1 MINLTRPSTIL
12 FPVLLLV
19 ALMMTFG
26 LFTGNETQNAEL
38 RINRANAIIR
48 ELDRLLQQMLDAET
62 GERGYLLSENELLL
76 TPYELA
82 RRSYATTEEELRQ
95 RLSDDPKQLERLHDL
110 HDSIT
115 LKLDE
120 ISKSLALS
128 RAGHRDEAIAN
139 LRSGAGNRAMLD
151 IRQHMAALE
160 NAERSELARQEAAAD
175 TARLRIKIVTYTAAT
190 LAALAAIFLVFVLS
204 RDQKR
209 RAAAAIELMRLKDEA
224 QAASR
229 AKSDFLA
236 TMSHE
241 IRTPMNGII
250 GMNGLLLDTP
260 LNAQQ
265 EQFAKG
271 VQVSAENLLTIVND
285 ILDISKLDAGRVEI
299 ESIDFSPI
307 SLIEGALDSFVV
319 TAQRKGLEIAA
330 VINPDVPGWV
340 RGDPARLR
348 QIILN
353 LIGNALKFTAAGS
366 IAVEASAEHGAEGG
380 ILTISVT
387 DTGIGIPEA
396 ARAQLF
402 EKFIQADSSITRRYG
417 GTGLGLAI
425 CKQLAVL
432 MGGEIGVDSAQ
443 GEGSRFW
450 FTVRYGRPESEP
462 ALQLASQPELLKG
475 RRVILL
481 DDAAINRR
489 AMSGQ
494 LESEGIVVTALGEP
508 ADLVPTL
515 RAAAAAGDP
524 FEVAIL
530 DQTMPGIT
538 GVALARE
545 VRALP
550 EFDTLKLI
558 LATSVGLPNPSD
570 EARRAGFDDYL
581 SKPLKRA
588 PLVDSLCQVLDLKR
602 ADDAP
607 QADIGPW
614 AVGHGGHAA
623 SSANILVAED
633 NAINQQLITALL
645 KKWGHRVTMAEDGYQ
660 AISAALDA
668 DYDLILMDIQ
678 MPGMSGIEASKR
690 IREASGQ
697 RGATPIVALTAH
709 VLAGTRDEALG
720 AGIQDHVTKPI
731 DPVELAIAI
740 NRWARKP
747 STPTAIAG
755 VATGRENAASGTADI
770 VLDID
775 MLTVLEEQIG
785 RETVL
790 ELAAIFL
797 DETPGKIAGIRRA
810 VSDGELPTA
819 RRLAH
824 DIRSTA
830 GNMGMRALMSLARD
844 MEQDCAGG
852 RSDRLFDL
860 TAAIE
865 RAYIAAAEPFS
876 VRYED
881 GLQDDNDV
889 LRAGSDR

>member
-1 MINLTRPSTIL
+1 MINLARPSTIL

-19 ALMMTFG
+19 ALMMTFS
-26 LFTGNETQNAEL
+26 LFTGHETQNAEL
-38 RINRANAIIR
+38 RITRANAIIR

-82 RRSYATTEEELRQ
+82 QRSVATTEEELRQ
-95 RLSDDPKQLERLHDL
+95 RLTDDPKQLERLHDL

-115 LKLDE
+115 SKLDE
-120 ISKSLALS
+120 ISETLALA
-128 RAGHRDEAIAN
+128 RGGHRDEAIAN
-139 LRSGAGNRAMLD
+139 LRSGAGNKAMLN
-151 IRQHMAALE
+151 IRQHMAALA
-160 NAERSELARQEAAAD
+160 NAERSELARQEAAAGA
-175 TARLRIKIVTYTAAT
+175 ARQRIKIVTYSAT
-190 LAALAAIFLVFVLS
+190 TVAALAVLFLVVLIS

-209 RAAAAIELMRLKDEA
+209 RAARAVELTWLKDEA
-224 QAASR
+224 QAANR

-260 LNAQQ
+260 LNSQQ

-285 ILDISKLDAGRVEI
+285 ILDVSKLEAGRVEI
-299 ESIDFSPI
+299 ESVDFSLV
-307 SLIEGALDSFVV
+307 SLIEGVLDSFAV

-330 VINPDVPGWV
+330 VIRPDVPVWV

-366 IAVEASAEHGAEGG
+366 IAVEADAENSPDGG

-396 ARAQLF
+396 ARTQLF

-432 MGGEIGVDSAQ
+432 MGGEIGVESTL

-450 FTVRYGRPESEP
+450 FTTRYDRPQSEP
-462 ALQLASQPELLKG
+462 AQQWVPQPALLKG
-475 RRVILL
+475 RRVVLV
-481 DDAAINRR
+481 DDAPINRR
-489 AMSGQ
+489 AMAGQ
-494 LESEGIVVTALGEP
+494 LESQGIEVTTLAESAALLP
-508 ADLVPTL
+508 ALHDALQ
-515 RAAAAAGDP
+515 AGRP

-530 DQTMPGIT
+530 DQTMPGID

-545 VRALP
+545 VRALH

-570 EARRAGFDDYL
+570 EARQAGFDDYL
-581 SKPLKRA
+581 SKPLKRM
-588 PLVDSLCQVLDLKR
+588 PLVESLCHVLDLKGVG
-602 ADDAP
+602 DAP
-607 QADIGPW
+607 KAGAGRWTIGPSEQ
-614 AVGHGGHAA
+614 AV
-623 SSANILVAED
+623 SSIDILVAED

-660 AISAALDA
+660 AVSAALDG
-668 DYDLILMDIQ
+668 DYGLILMDIQ

-690 IREASGQ
+690 IRESPGP

-709 VLAGTRDEALG
+709 VLAGTRDAALN

-747 STPTAIAG
+747 ATAS
-755 VATGRENAASGTADI
+755 VAALVTSRENAGGPTKI
-770 VLDID
+770 VLDTD

-785 RETVL
+785 RETVI
-790 ELAAIFL
+790 ELAAMFL
-797 DETPGKIAGIRRA
+797 GETPGKIAGIRRA
-810 VSDGELPTA
+810 VTTGDLLSA

-824 DIRSTA
+824 DIRSTS
-830 GNMGMRALMSLARD
+830 GNMGMRALMGLARE
-844 MEQDCAGG
+844 MEQDCANGQ
-852 RSDRLFDL
+852 SDRLIEL
-860 TAAIE
+860 AAAIE
-865 RAYIAAAEPFS
+865 RTYAAVTTPFGA
-876 VRYED
+876 RYADALHGE
-881 GLQDDNDV
+881 GHA
-889 LRAGSDR
+889 LRATSDR

>member
-1 MINLTRPSTIL
+1 MINLARPSTIL

-26 LFTGNETQNAEL
+26 LFTGHETQNAEL

-95 RLSDDPKQLERLHDL
+95 RLSDDPKQLERLRDL

-120 ISKSLALS
+120 ISKTLTLS
-128 RAGHRDEAIAN
+128 RAGRRDEAIAN
-139 LRSGAGNRAMLD
+139 LRYGAGNRAMLN

-160 NAERSELARQEAAAD
+160 NAERSELARQERAAKKF
-175 TARLRIKIVTYTAAT
+175 RLRIKIVTYTATT
-190 LAALAAIFLVFVLS
+190 LAALAAVFLVFVLS

-209 RAAAAIELMRLKDEA
+209 RAAAAIELVRLKDEA
-224 QAASR
+224 QAANR

-285 ILDISKLDAGRVEI
+285 ILDVSKLDAGRVEI
-299 ESIDFSPI
+299 ESIDFSPV
-307 SLIEGALDSFVV
+307 SLIEGALDSFAVA
-319 TAQRKGLEIAA
+319 AQRKGLEIAA
-330 VINPDVPGWV
+330 VIRPNVPVWM

-348 QIILN
+348 QILLN

-366 IAVEASAEHGAEGG
+366 IAVEVSAEDEM
-380 ILTISVT
+380 LTVSVT

-432 MGGEIGVDSAQ
+432 MGGEIGVDSTP

-450 FTVRYGRPESEP
+450 FTVRHGRPESEP
-462 ALQLASQPELLKG
+462 ARQLASQPALLKG
-475 RRVILL
+475 RRVILV

-494 LESEGIVVTALGEP
+494 LQSQGIAATALGEAAELLP
-508 ADLVPTL
+508 AL
-515 RAAAAAGDP
+515 RAAAAAGNP

-530 DQTMPGIT
+530 DQTMPGT
-538 GVALARE
+538 SGVELARE
-545 VRALP
+545 LRALP
-550 EFDTLKLI
+550 EFDGLKLI
-558 LATSVGLPNPSD
+558 LATSVGLPNLSD

-588 PLVDSLCQVLDLKR
+588 PLIESLCQVLDLTR
-602 ADDAP
+602 DDDAP
-607 QADIGPW
+607 RADTGRW
-614 AVGHGGHAA
+614 TAGHGDHAA
-623 SSANILVAED
+623 SSVNILVAED
-633 NAINQQLITALL
+633 NTINQQLIKALL
-645 KKWGHRVTMAEDGYQ
+645 TKWGHRVTMAVDGYQ
-660 AISAALDA
+660 AVSAALGA
-668 DYDLILMDIQ
+668 DYDLILMDVQ
-678 MPGMSGIEASKR
+678 MPGMSGIEAARR
-690 IREASGQ
+690 IRESPGQ

-709 VLAGTRDEALG
+709 VLAGTRDEALD

-740 NRWARKP
+740 NRWARKSPAATVAGP
-747 STPTAIAG
+747 S
-755 VATGRENAASGTADI
+755 TGREAAAGAFADI

-775 MLTVLEEQIG
+775 LLKVLEEQIG
-785 RETVL
+785 RETVV
-790 ELAAIFL
+790 ELATIFVE
-797 DETPGKIAGIRRA
+797 ETPGKIAGIRHA
-810 VSDGELPTA
+810 VASGDTQTA

-830 GNMGMRALMSLARD
+830 GNMGMRALMGFAREI
-844 MEQDCAGG
+844 EQDCANG
-852 RSDRLFDL
+852 RRDRLIEL
-860 TAAIE
+860 TAAME
-865 RAYIAAAEPFS
+865 QAYFAAEEPFS
-876 VRYED
+876 ARYTAGPLDE
-881 GLQDDNDV
+881 NDA
-889 LRAGSDR
+889 LRAGYGR